1 MRNTENISHIE
12 LGFVRKQ
19 LQIRGGKFSDGCLRN
34 IKTLSRISPIKC
46 NVFGGRTPKT
56 LYNFM

>member
-34 IKTLSRISPIKC
+34 IKTLSRISPIK
-46 NVFGGRTPKT
+46 
-56 LYNFM
+56 